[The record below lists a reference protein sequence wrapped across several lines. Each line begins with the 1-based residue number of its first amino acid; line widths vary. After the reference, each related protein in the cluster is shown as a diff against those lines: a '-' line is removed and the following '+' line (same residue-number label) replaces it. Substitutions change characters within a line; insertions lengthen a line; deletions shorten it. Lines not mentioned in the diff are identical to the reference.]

1 MGKPALLELL
11 NLIEL
16 RIEDDP
22 MLGYQILLELI
33 EFVGNTSEYQLY
45 LPMLTSIQETY
56 QAKLLPRLLTT
67 LPIPYFHGQM
77 IDLVFHIPL
86 SLHSNIR
93 FESTTLCGVK
103 SIHGEQVEV
112 QCQPLTSTPFYLD
125 CLTGNIKLHSFMITL
140 VPPVEMDNLGL

>member
-16 RIEDDP
+16 RLEDDP
-22 MLGYQILLELI
+22 ILGYQTLLELI
-33 EFVGNTSEYQLY
+33 EFVGNASEYQSY
-45 LPMLTSIQETY
+45 LPMLTSIQEAY
-56 QAKLLPRLLTT
+56 QAKFLPRLLTP

-77 IDLVFHIPL
+77 IDLVFNIPS

-93 FESTTLCGVK
+93 FESTTICSIK

-112 QCQPLTSTPFYLD
+112 QCQPVKSMPFDLD